1 MFKINKF
8 ILLTLLLSTF
18 SGNVEPWD
26 PIKIFDRADHIEI
39 GIYISCVFGML
50 SKVAVPN
57 IQLNADEN
65 HYEII
70 FSLEQHSN
78 VICSPIP
85 PQYIDDVRHYFD
97 LGQLEPGTYTVD
109 LKYVENDSLLPPD
122 DGVIVINYDQLSFQI
137 AHPIP
142 GLGLLGLLVLVLF
155 LLFVSFSFFPNKTL
169 IPYIQKFLRINK

>member
-26 PIKIFDRADHIEI
+26 PIKIFDRADHIEV
-39 GIYISCVFGML
+39 GIYVSCTFGML
-50 SKVAVPN
+50 SNIAIPN

-70 FSLEQHSN
+70 FSLEQQPS
-78 VICSPIP
+78 VICSPVP
-85 PQYIDDVRHYFD
+85 PQYIDDIRHYFD
-97 LGQLEPGTYTVD
+97 LGELAPGTYTVD
-109 LKYVENDSLLPPD
+109 LKYVENDSLLPPV
-122 DGVIVINYDQLSFQI
+122 DGVKVISYDYLSFQV

-142 GLGLLGLLVLVLF
+142 SLGLFGLLVLVLF
-155 LLFVSFSFFPNKTL
+155 LLFISFSLIPNKTL
-169 IPYIQKFLRINK
+169 IPYIQKILKINK